1 MGLEW
6 ERGWDVGAVRPQ
18 LTSETW
24 GESDSKRSPPL
35 PVSGAGSF
43 TGPWLDDTERV
54 GGAENQGRG
63 LQKALDG
70 NGQGGNSFQ
79 RINKKELRAFE
90 RGKGLPAGPRPG
102 EGG

>member
-6 ERGWDVGAVRPQ
+6 ERGWDVDAVRPQ
-18 LTSETW
+18 LTSGTR
-24 GESDSKRSPPL
+24 GESDSKRSPP
-35 PVSGAGSF
+35 VSGAGSF
-43 TGPWLDDTERV
+43 TGSWLDDTERV

-63 LQKALDG
+63 PQKALDG

-79 RINKKELRAFE
+79 RINKRGLGGFE